1 MSIKDEIIKLINK
14 AYRDDDFVGDFTDA
28 VSKIF
33 NKLVSFCE
41 SYKNNLFFDSL
52 DTDGAT
58 WWENHLKIVPTPSQ
72 TIEDRRAKIQ
82 AKWLSKYHNDMAL
95 IQRICDSWKNG
106 EVEADFVNGK
116 IQIQF
121 VGSFGIPSDLESLKD
136 SIEEI
141 KPAHLPLTWIYRY
154 LLKKEIHNVL
164 TKAQMQTYRKNQYCN
179 VGVQA

>member
-1 MSIKDEIIKLINK
+1 MSIKDDIIALINEV
-14 AYRDDDFVGDFTDA
+14 YRKDLFINDFTEA
-28 VSKIF
+28 VSQVF
-33 NKLVSFCE
+33 NKITNFCE

-52 DTDGAT
+52 DEDGAT
-58 WWENHLKIVPTPSQ
+58 WWEKNLNIISPPLQS
-72 TIEDRRAKIQ
+72 INDRRAKIQ
-82 AKWLSKYHNDMAL
+82 AKWLSKYHNDINL

-106 EVEADFVNGK
+106 EIEADFVNGK

-121 VGSFGIPSDLESLKD
+121 VGSFGVPSDLDSLKE
-136 SIEEI
+136 SIEDV